1 MRFFDI
7 LFSIMGLMFL
17 SPILLIVMLILRV
30 TGENEI
36 FYRQERIGQNGKKFY
51 ILKFA
56 TMLKNSPNMGSGS
69 ITSKDDPRIL
79 PFGHFLRK
87 TKINEIPQLLNV
99 VCGDMSLIGPRPHVK
114 RDLAG
119 IDRFILKMILNQKP
133 GLSGV
138 GSIVFRN
145 EERILQK
152 FENPREFY
160 DTEIAPYKA
169 NLEIWYLQHKS
180 MQMYFR
186 LILVTILC
194 LFVDHKKIIKI
205 FLKGIPPASQKLD
218 LMI

>member
-79 PFGHFLRK
+79 PLWPLPSK
-87 TKINEIPQLLNV
+87 DQN
-99 VCGDMSLIGPRPHVK
+99 
-114 RDLAG
+114 
-119 IDRFILKMILNQKP
+119 
-133 GLSGV
+133 
-138 GSIVFRN
+138 
-145 EERILQK
+145 
-152 FENPREFY
+152 
-160 DTEIAPYKA
+160 
-169 NLEIWYLQHKS
+169 
-180 MQMYFR
+180 
-186 LILVTILC
+186 
-194 LFVDHKKIIKI
+194 
-205 FLKGIPPASQKLD
+205 
-218 LMI
+218 

>member
-152 FENPREFY
+152 FENP
-160 DTEIAPYKA
+160 
-169 NLEIWYLQHKS
+169 
-180 MQMYFR
+180 
-186 LILVTILC
+186 
-194 LFVDHKKIIKI
+194 
-205 FLKGIPPASQKLD
+205 
-218 LMI
+218 